1 MIIPHESTNLKD
13 TFKILY
19 IILAGIGV
27 FFITNLLVLIGI
39 IAFHLILYFLVK
51 NPQKSLRFLFRIKWF
66 VLIIF
71 LGNAF
76 VGNNDIQLLKFE
88 KWHWTLSLSYEG
100 MISGGIMCGRLI
112 SMILITQIVRFSM
125 SREAFIKG
133 LSGLG
138 LSKSSSEIIDTIIEI
153 VGAENSTEKSA
164 GGNGQGGGNG
174 GGKGGGKGK
183 NNIDTTQETEQQD
196 QAIWVV
202 LKGRVG
208 NIPKKLIN
216 RLEFS
221 SSKFV
226 NNPNATLGSAALAVT
241 LIRMVKIAP
250 GLPIAPGHKNI
261 LAFPVFIY
269 GIDKTNKPFAGTQ
282 IGLIS
287 GILHFSMGFGK
298 YGALSIFEFVIVG
311 LVIDLML
318 KFPVKRTNLFF
329 LMLIGALAGAAKVS
343 FEVLMLYLFLPKDS
357 DLSAFLLILSCL
369 PLIIMQISF
378 GIGSGFISKA
388 ILKNKNNEQ

>member
-1 MIIPHESTNLKD
+1 MKD
-13 TFKILY
+13 IFKILY

-39 IAFHLILYFLVK
+39 ICFHLLLYFLIK
-51 NPQKSLRFLFRIKWF
+51 NPQKSLRFLLRIKWF

-76 VGNNDIQLLKFE
+76 VGENDLVLLNIE
-88 KWHWTLSLSYEG
+88 KWGWTLAMSYDGIVTGG
-100 MISGGIMCGRLI
+100 MMCGRLI
-112 SMILITQIVRFSM
+112 SMIMITQIVRFSM
-125 SREAFIKG
+125 PREAFIKG

-138 LSKSSSEIIDTIIEI
+138 LSKSSAEIIDTIMDI
-153 VGAENSTEKSA
+153 VGSENASAEMSQ
-164 GGNGQGGGNG
+164 GNGKGGGNG
-174 GGKGGGKGK
+174 GGKGGGNGK
-183 NNIDTTQETEQQD
+183 NNSDTAKESEQQD

-208 NIPKKLIN
+208 NIPKKLIT
-216 RLEFS
+216 RLEFA

-226 NNPNATLGSAALAVT
+226 NNPNATIGSAALAVT

-261 LAFPVFIY
+261 LSFPVFIY
-269 GIDKTNKPFAGTQ
+269 GIDKTKKPFAGVQ

-298 YGALSIFEFVIVG
+298 YGALSILEFIIVG
-311 LVIDLML
+311 LVIDLMFKL
-318 KFPVKRTNLFF
+318 PIKKTNLIF

-343 FEVLMLYLFLPKDS
+343 FEVLMLYLFLPKDEE
-357 DLSAFLLILSCL
+357 LSAFLLILSCL
-369 PLIIMQISF
+369 PLIIMQLLF

-388 ILKNKNNEQ
+388 ILKNNNNEQRINS